1 MSSVPHDI
9 VFVRDLKAECV
20 IGIYAWERR
29 IRQTVLID
37 LDLAADNRRAAATD
51 RIEDALNYKA
61 VTKRVLEFAA
71 ASEFQLVETLAEGIA
86 ALLLEE
92 FALPWVRVRVNKR
105 GALRAAGD
113 VGVVIERE
121 RR

>member
-1 MSSVPHDI
+1 MSASHDI
-9 VFVRDLKAECV
+9 VYVRDLRAECV
-20 IGIYAWERR
+20 IGVYAWERR
-29 IRQTVLID
+29 VRQTVLID

-61 VTKRVLEFAA
+61 VTKRVLEYAA
-71 ASEFQLVETLAEGIA
+71 ASEFQLVETLAERIA
-86 ALLLEE
+86 EVLLNE
-92 FALPWVRVRVNKR
+92 FDLAWVRVRINKR